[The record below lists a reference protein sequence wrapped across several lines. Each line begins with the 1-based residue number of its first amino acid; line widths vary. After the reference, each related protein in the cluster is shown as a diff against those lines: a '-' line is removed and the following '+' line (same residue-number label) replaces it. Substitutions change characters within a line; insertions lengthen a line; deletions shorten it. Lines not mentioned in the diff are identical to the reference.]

1 MQDSYHERDS
11 GIGDFEERDSG
22 NNHFDEP
29 RIGMSVDENLF
40 SHSQKSIRRTGFL
53 AFRRRSSCSV
63 TLELLCGNENYIRSE
78 VANLPKILSGPKGNK
93 ASKTAAS
100 VEMLN
105 GRENPHGVRLPK
117 KLWKCSKRW
126 LKEDNLLGGILFY
139 KSKLLGILYLDVP
152 WSCRPYQ
159 EFNRYHLYR
168 WQYRAYGRWGTGCKH
183 LLQQC
188 VSAQSDRK
196 QGWQ

>member
-1 MQDSYHERDS
+1 MGKDNKFERQVRCKGLYYLS
-11 GIGDFEERDSG
+11 PNIRAPERG
-22 NNHFDEP
+22 ARC
-29 RIGMSVDENLF
+29 RIPIMNGTRESATLRSGMSVDENLF

-53 AFRRRSSCSV
+53 AFRRRSSCSA

-126 LKEDNLLGGILFY
+126 LKEDNSLGGILFY
-139 KSKLLGILYLDVP
+139 KCKLLGILYLDVP
-152 WSCRPYQ
+152 
-159 EFNRYHLYR
+159 
-168 WQYRAYGRWGTGCKH
+168 
-183 LLQQC
+183 
-188 VSAQSDRK
+188 
-196 QGWQ
+196 